1 MRKLGLIGG
10 IGPESTIPYYH
21 DILYGV
27 QERVG
32 KPYFPPMVIDSLS
45 CFEVMPMAS
54 AGKREELAAYLLG
67 SIRNVT
73 AAGADFAAMA
83 CNTAHLVFDELERES
98 PIPLVSIVDV
108 TRDRAAAQGYRKVGL
123 LGSIGTM
130 TGGFFQKVFDQ
141 ADIAIVTPH
150 MEEQTY
156 IEHKLLSEVELGKIL
171 PATQEGFHTITARMA
186 SEDGIEAVILGC
198 TEIPLIFAGME
209 SPVPVLDTMRIHIV
223 ALIEEIMK

>member
-186 SEDGIEAVILGC
+186 REDGIEAVILGC

-209 SPVPVLDTMRIHIV
+209 SPVPVLDTMRIHIA
-223 ALIEEIMK
+223 ALVDEIMK